1 MARTLQQ
8 LKESIENLISLQGPD
23 APVAAYIFTQEDVF
37 VMNEEGEQVTQPL
50 EIAEEVLNNLDE
62 YDYLYEEIFNC
73 IDNELRELKVFVD

>member
-1 MARTLQQ
+1 MFRTLQQ
-8 LKESIENLISLQGPD
+8 LKESIENLIAQQGPD

-62 YDYLYEEIFNC
+62 YDYLYEEVFNC
-73 IDNELRELKVFVD
+73 IDNELRQLKVLTD

>member
-8 LKESIENLISLQGPD
+8 LKESIENLISQQGPD

-37 VMNEEGEQVTQPL
+37 VMNEEGNQVNQPL

-62 YDYLYEEIFNC
+62 YDYLYEEVFNC
-73 IDNELRELKVFVD
+73 IDNELRQLKVLVD